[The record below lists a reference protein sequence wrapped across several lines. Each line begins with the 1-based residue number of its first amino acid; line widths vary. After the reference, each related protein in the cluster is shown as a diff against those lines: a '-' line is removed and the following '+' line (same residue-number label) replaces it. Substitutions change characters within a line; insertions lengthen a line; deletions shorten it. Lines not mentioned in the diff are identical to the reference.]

1 LPGNARVAIELG
13 SKAERLVDPRL
24 TRRLIQLEL
33 GDVEVPPLATG
44 VAAHQPPAL
53 FYRVL
58 STRAEEI
65 RVELWER
72 GEFHGARSVS
82 LSRGTAQ
89 LHARRIALAA
99 AELARRLRG
108 QRIADRQRLA
118 GPKTNGAN
126 DAGGAHAGRVRPGVA
141 AAVRSAA
148 LGPSALWLLGPEL
161 AGRLRFGEAARLEL
175 SASWMHGQAP
185 ALSGAPGTSAIELG
199 LAPGYGLS
207 LGRGVSAV
215 ASARFAAA
223 AVHFNDV
230 RAVDGIEN
238 QRDTWS
244 ARAGLELRLESR
256 LTRNMAF
263 YAAPEVGVALRRIPV
278 EGRDGARERLGGL
291 WLGGALGVSFDD

>member
-1 LPGNARVAIELG
+1 VPGNARVAIELG

-33 GDVEVPPLATG
+33 GDVEVPSVVVG

-58 STRAEEI
+58 AIRAEEI

-82 LSRGTAQ
+82 LARGTAQ

-99 AELARRLRG
+99 AELARRLRA
-108 QRIADRQRLA
+108 QRIADRQRLLR
-118 GPKTNGAN
+118 PKTNGDN
-126 DAGGAHAGRVRPGVA
+126 GNGGAHAGRVRPSLA
-141 AAVRSAA
+141 AAVRGGA

-161 AGRLRFGEAARLEL
+161 AARLRIGEAARLEL
-175 SASWMHGQAP
+175 SASWMHGRAP

-199 LAPGYGLS
+199 IAPGYAFK
-207 LGRGVSAV
+207 LGRGASAV
-215 ASARFAAA
+215 AGARFAAS

-230 RAVDGIEN
+230 RAVDGIDS
-238 QRDTWS
+238 QRDTWT
-244 ARAGLELRLESR
+244 ARAALELRVESR
-256 LTRNMAF
+256 LSRNFAV
-263 YAAPEVGVALRRIPV
+263 YAAPEVGVELRRIPV
-278 EGRDGARERLGGL
+278 QGRDGVRERLGGL
-291 WLGGALGVSFDD
+291 WLGGALGLSFDN